1 MSERPTLSLSLTNFS
16 TEDPGSW
23 DHLLEFAVRADTAGV
38 DRLVAFDHV
47 VFGHELDDYSRP
59 ELGGASGGKQPTGP
73 DGHWLEPLTLLSVI
87 AGRTSRVRLATGI
100 LIAALR
106 RPVVLAKAAAT
117 LDVLSKGRFEMGVGI
132 GWQRKEYEAA
142 GLDFAQRGRLLDQT
156 LEICHR
162 LWLDGDA
169 TINVGTAQV
178 EHVHQMPKPFQ
189 PGGVPIWVGG
199 TLNPSVLRR
208 IIAFGSGWIPW
219 GPDAAD
225 PAPGIE
231 VLRRAMRKAGRG
243 DDELNVNHL
252 LPVLREVGSPPNL
265 KRTMEP
271 VHRLCRVG
279 VTDFQLIIP
288 ISRDGEEIGRSVTDV
303 VEAFRNA
310 VGNN

>member
-16 TEDPGSW
+16 AEDPGSW
-23 DHLLEFAVRADTAGV
+23 DHLLDFADHADAAGV

-47 VFGHELDDYSRP
+47 VFGHELDDYGRP
-59 ELGGASGGKQPTGP
+59 ELGGAAGGKQPTGP

-87 AGRTSRVRLATGI
+87 AGRTSRIRLATGI

-156 LEICHR
+156 LETCHR
-162 LWLDGDA
+162 LWCDGGA
-169 TINVGTAQV
+169 TINVGTALV
-178 EHVHQMPKPFQ
+178 EHVHQMPKPHQ
-189 PGGVPIWVGG
+189 PGGIPIWVGG

-208 IIAFGSGWIPW
+208 IVTFGSGWIPW
-219 GPDAAD
+219 GTDAAD

-231 VLRRAMRKAGRG
+231 KLRRAMLEAGRG
-243 DDELNVNHL
+243 DNELQVNHL
-252 LPVLREVGSPPNL
+252 LPMVREAGSPPDL

-271 VHRLCRVG
+271 VHRLSRVG
-279 VTDFQLIIP
+279 VTDFQLILP
-288 ISRDGEEIGRSVTDV
+288 ISRDEEEIGRSVTDV
-303 VEAFRNA
+303 VDAFREA
-310 VGNN
+310 VGRA